1 MSNTA
6 KENMPDETDY
16 EDHDE
21 DLIGEFE
28 NKEYFQFYDEDENDN
43 NKMKLLKRRRR
54 RKNSNNHKN

>member
-6 KENMPDETDY
+6 KENMPDETDD

-28 NKEYFQFYDEDENDN
+28 NEED
-43 NKMKLLKRRRR
+43 LISLR
-54 RKNSNNHKN
+54 

>member
-28 NKEYFQFYDEDENDN
+28 NEEDLISLRWRWEWQ
-43 NKMKLLKRRRR
+43 
-54 RKNSNNHKN
+54 